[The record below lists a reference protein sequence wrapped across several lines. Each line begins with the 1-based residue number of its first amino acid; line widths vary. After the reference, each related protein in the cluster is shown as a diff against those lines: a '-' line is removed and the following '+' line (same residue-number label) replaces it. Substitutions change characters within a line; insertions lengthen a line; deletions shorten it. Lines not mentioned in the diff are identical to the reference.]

1 MEKLK
6 DVKEI
11 VLSGGPCSGKS
22 TAIPY
27 LIEELQNRGVR
38 LFITPEI
45 PTLIIP
51 GGIPD
56 IKEIGRKDPERLYK
70 IQEQFLRAHLEF
82 RSSCHAFAE
91 IFPGEKRM
99 ILHDR
104 GSVDGNPYVPFGL
117 FWDMVA
123 EHGLRPYD
131 VMESYDGVIFLR
143 SAARLGDGFYTTE
156 NNKGRVEKNREEA
169 ALLDEA
175 TLQAWIGH
183 PHLTIIESCEDFS
196 AKLRRVLQAVLRIL
210 GMPVPLEI
218 ERKFLLRGVPDF
230 GIEALSGAQKVLIEQ
245 MYCVAPDGEEFRLRK
260 RTFRN
265 ASVYYKTKKTVINS
279 RVREEYETVIS
290 PLEYI
295 RLQKFQESGT
305 GSIRKER
312 CYFVYSNQYFELD
325 RFLDAEIV
333 LLEAELTEE
342 NDAVDIPPFCGVVRE
357 VTDEPLWRNREIARR
372 LGTK

>member
-1 MEKLK
+1 VEKLK
-6 DVKEI
+6 DVKEV

-27 LIEELQNRGVR
+27 LIEQLQNRGVR

-56 IKEIGRKDPERLYK
+56 IGEIGKREPELLYK

-82 RSSCHAFAE
+82 RNRCRAFAD
-91 IFPGEKRM
+91 IFHNDKRM
-99 ILHDR
+99 ILCDR
-104 GSVDGNPYVPFGL
+104 GAVDGDPYVPFGL
-117 FWDMVA
+117 FWNMVA

-131 VMESYDGVIFLR
+131 VMESYDGVVYMR
-143 SAARLGDGFYTTE
+143 SAARLGKSFYTTE
-156 NNKGRVEKNREEA
+156 DNGARTENYEEA
-169 ALLDEA
+169 VARDEA
-175 TLQAWIGH
+175 TLRAWFGH
-183 PHLTIIESCEDFS
+183 PHLTIIESCENFS
-196 AKLRRVLQAVLRIL
+196 AKLRRVLQAALRIL

-218 ERKFLLRGVPDF
+218 ERKFLLRDIPDCAT
-230 GIEALSGAQKVLIEQ
+230 EAMCHAQKVLIEQ
-245 MYCVAPDGEEFRLRK
+245 TYCLMPDGEEFRIRK

-279 RVREEYETVIS
+279 RVREEYEIVIS

-295 RLQKFQESGT
+295 WFQKFRELGT
-305 GSIRKER
+305 GVIQKER
-312 CYFVYSNQYFELD
+312 FYFVHNNQYFELD
-325 RFLDAEIV
+325 RFLNVPGSV

-342 NDAVDIPPFCGVVRE
+342 NDYLAIPPFCDVVRE
-357 VTDEPLWRNREIARR
+357 VTDEPFWRNREIARR
-372 LGTK
+372 LQES